1 LKIRGIFDINS
12 GMIRI
17 SYLSR
22 DGAIRDAK
30 VEEIKMLLQ
39 DTKGIV
45 WVDFEGE
52 PDGTPSSILAEEFG
66 FHPLSIE
73 DALDQCH
80 LPKLDDWTSYLYIV
94 MHTLEYGRDK
104 TEIINKELDIFLGK
118 NFLVTM
124 HEQKIEAIDRVRVN
138 AYRDPKMLKRGADYL
153 LYLICDL
160 IIEDFLSVVEQFDET
175 VEEFESEII
184 DNPTKDVLIKI
195 FAYKRTLL
203 GLRRYITHQREVFDK
218 MSREPFSQIEER
230 DRMYFRDLYDHLVRL
245 YDITESMRDIVS
257 GALDIYLSVVNN
269 RMNDIMKT
277 LTTIATIFM
286 PISFL
291 TGFFGMNFFSPSGR
305 LDFWTDIIG
314 FGIAFLIIVGTPVS
328 MIFWMRRRGW
338 M

>member
-1 LKIRGIFDINS
+1 MFAIYAF
-12 GMIRI
+12 MIRI

-22 DGAIRDAK
+22 EGNIREAE
-30 VEEIKMLLQ
+30 VGEIKKLLQ
-39 DTKGIV
+39 DEKGLV
-45 WVDFEGE
+45 WIDFESE
-52 PDGTPSSILAEEFG
+52 PDGTPTSILVEEFE

-73 DALDQCH
+73 DALEQCH
-80 LPKLDDWTSYLYIV
+80 LPKIDDWNSYLYIV
-94 MHTLEYGRDK
+94 LHTLEYGRDK
-104 TEIINKELDIFLGK
+104 EEIINKELDIFLG
-118 NFLVTM
+118 NNYVVTM
-124 HEQKIEAIDRVRVN
+124 HEQKMEAIDKVRVN

-153 LYLICDL
+153 FYLISDE
-160 IIEDFLSVVEQFDET
+160 IIENYLSL
-175 VEEFESEII
+175 VEELDESVESLESQII
-184 DNPTKDVLIKI
+184 NDQSKEVLPKI
-195 FAYKRTLL
+195 FGYKRTLL

-218 MSREPFSQIEER
+218 LSREPHTQIDER

-269 RMNDIMKT
+269 RMNNIMKT

-291 TGFFGMNFFSPSGR
+291 TGFFGMNFFSPSGH

-314 FGIAFLIIVGTPVS
+314 FGIAFVIIVATPIG
-328 MIFWMRRRGW
+328 MIYWMKKRGW

>member
-1 LKIRGIFDINS
+1 L
-12 GMIRI
+12 
-17 SYLSR
+17 
-22 DGAIRDAK
+22 
-30 VEEIKMLLQ
+30 
-39 DTKGIV
+39 
-45 WVDFEGE
+45 
-52 PDGTPSSILAEEFG
+52 
-66 FHPLSIE
+66 
-73 DALDQCH
+73 
-80 LPKLDDWTSYLYIV
+80 
-94 MHTLEYGRDK
+94 HTLEFGRDK

-124 HEQKIEAIDRVRVN
+124 HEQKIEAIDKVRTN
-138 AYRDPKMLKRGADYL
+138 AFRDPKMLKRGADYL

-160 IIEDFLSVVEQFDET
+160 IIEEFLTVVEELDES
-175 VEEFESEII
+175 VEDLESMII
-184 DNPTKDVLIKI
+184 DNPSKEVLPKI
-195 FAYKRTLL
+195 FGYKRTLL

-218 MSREPFSQIEER
+218 LSREPHSQIEER

-291 TGFFGMNFFSPSGR
+291 TGFFGMNFFAPSGR
-305 LDFWTDIIG
+305 LDFWTSAIG
-314 FGIAFLIIVGTPVS
+314 FIFAFLVIVGTPVG
-328 MIFWMRRRGW
+328 MIFWMKKRGW

>member
-1 LKIRGIFDINS
+1 
-12 GMIRI
+12 MIRI
-17 SYLSR
+17 MFLSR
-22 DGAIRDAK
+22 EGSIREA
-30 VEEIKMLLQ
+30 ETSEISKLLQ
-39 DTKGIV
+39 DEKGLL

-52 PDGTPSSILAEEFG
+52 PDGTPTEILAEQFG

-73 DALDQCH
+73 DALTQCH

-94 MHTLEYGRDK
+94 LHTLEFGADSS
-104 TEIINKELDIFLGK
+104 EVINKELDVFLGR
-118 NFLVTM
+118 NYLVTI
-124 HEQKIEAIDRVRVN
+124 HEQEMKPLDKIRIN
-138 AYRDPKMLKRGADYL
+138 SFRDPKMLKKGSDYL

-160 IIEDFLSVVEQFDET
+160 VIGGFLDVVEALDEQ
-175 VEEFESEII
+175 VEDLENLII
-184 DNPTKDVLIKI
+184 DNPSKEVLPKI
-195 FAYKRTLL
+195 FNYKRTLL

-218 MSREPFSQIEER
+218 LSREPHSQIDER

-305 LDFWTDIIG
+305 LDFWTDVIG
-314 FGIAFLIIVGTPVS
+314 FGIAFLIIVATPIS
-328 MIFWMRRRGW
+328 MVYWMKKRGW

>member
-1 LKIRGIFDINS
+1 MF
-12 GMIRI
+12 
-17 SYLSR
+17 LSR
-22 DGAIRDAK
+22 EGTVREADVA
-30 VEEIKMLLQ
+30 EIPKLLQ
-39 DTKGIV
+39 DEKGLL
-45 WVDFEGE
+45 WLDFEGE
-52 PDGTPSSILAEEFG
+52 PDGTPTQILADQFK

-73 DALDQCH
+73 DALTQCH

-94 MHTLEYGRDK
+94 LHTLEFGRDK

-124 HEQKIEAIDRVRVN
+124 HEQKIEAIDKVRTN
-138 AYRDPKMLKRGADYL
+138 AFRDPKMLKRGADYL

-160 IIEDFLSVVEQFDET
+160 IIEEFLTVVEELDES
-175 VEEFESEII
+175 VEDLESMII
-184 DNPTKDVLIKI
+184 DNPSKEVLPKI
-195 FAYKRTLL
+195 FGYKRTLL

-218 MSREPFSQIEER
+218 LSREPHSQIEER

-291 TGFFGMNFFSPSGR
+291 TGFFGMNFFAPSGR
-305 LDFWTDIIG
+305 LDFWTSAIG
-314 FGIAFLIIVGTPVS
+314 FIFAFLVIVGTPVG
-328 MIFWMRRRGW
+328 MIFWMKKRGW

>member
-1 LKIRGIFDINS
+1 MF
-12 GMIRI
+12 
-17 SYLSR
+17 LSR
-22 DGAIRDAK
+22 EGIIREA
-30 VEEIKMLLQ
+30 ETTEISKLLQ
-39 DTKGIV
+39 DEKGLL

-52 PDGTPSSILAEEFG
+52 PDGTPTEILAEQFG

-73 DALDQCH
+73 DALAQCH
-80 LPKLDDWTSYLYIV
+80 LPKLDDWTAYLYIV
-94 MHTLEYGRDK
+94 LHTLEFGADSN
-104 TEIINKELDIFLGK
+104 EVINKELDIFLGR
-118 NFLVTM
+118 NYLVTI
-124 HEQKIEAIDRVRVN
+124 HEQEMKGLDKIRIN
-138 AYRDPKMLKRGADYL
+138 SFRDPKMLKKGADYL
-153 LYLICDL
+153 LYLICDQV
-160 IIEDFLSVVEQFDET
+160 IGGFLDVVEALDEQ
-175 VEEFESEII
+175 VEDLEKIII
-184 DNPTKDVLIKI
+184 DSPSKEVLPKI
-195 FAYKRTLL
+195 FNYKRTLL

-218 MSREPFSQIEER
+218 LSREPHSQIDER

-291 TGFFGMNFFSPSGR
+291 TGFFGMNFFAPSGR

-314 FGIAFLIIVGTPVS
+314 FGIAFLVIVATPIG
-328 MIFWMRRRGW
+328 MIYWMKKRGW